1 MSLYSLN
8 PCLIMFVIY
17 MYLQKKGTKKSSD
30 YGGWYMTTSLAVLMW
45 VLSVIFSA
53 MVSRHLTTI
62 GFHQTS
68 NHDQGFHQTS
78 NHDGSFTRH
87 LTTIRF
93 HQTSNHDQGFHQ
105 TSNHDGG
112 FTRHLTMIGF
122 HQTSNH
128 DWGFHQTSNHD
139 RRFHQISLLYLSEL
153 YSIY

>member
-112 FTRHLTMIGF
+112 FTRHLTTIGGF
-122 HQTSNH
+122 TKSVYYICQSFTPYIKISSHDIADCWKWQKHQ
-128 DWGFHQTSNHD
+128 
-139 RRFHQISLLYLSEL
+139 
-153 YSIY
+153 